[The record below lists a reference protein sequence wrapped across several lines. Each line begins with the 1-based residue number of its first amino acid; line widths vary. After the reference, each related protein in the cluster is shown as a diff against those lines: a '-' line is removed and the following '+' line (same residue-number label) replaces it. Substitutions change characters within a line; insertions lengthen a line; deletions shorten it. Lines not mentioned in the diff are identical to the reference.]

1 MNVQERKE
9 SLMSSDLSPL
19 MRPKWLPLMDAHIH
33 FEMYEANE
41 RTAIIQD
48 MRAHNIK
55 AMIAVSKDL
64 ESSQENQKL
73 AESYPGFLY
82 PAFGYHPEQKV
93 PSEEALQR
101 LLQWMDNHTAEMVAV
116 GEVGLPY
123 YSRLEAAEQGKP
135 FDLEPYVQ
143 LLEIMLHFAKKHN
156 KPVILHAVYDD
167 ADRVCDLLEQYEIK
181 KAHFHWF
188 KGSAATIA
196 RMAESGY
203 YVSFTP
209 DILYE
214 EEIIDLA
221 RVYPADQV
229 MVETDGP
236 WPFEGPFTGQIT
248 HPKMVNDAAA
258 AWARIRGLP
267 LEEARKMLY
276 DNTLRFY
283 GLA

>member
-1 MNVQERKE
+1 
-9 SLMSSDLSPL
+9 
-19 MRPKWLPLMDAHIH
+19 MDAHIH

-41 RTAIIQD
+41 RTAIIQN
-48 MRAHNIK
+48 MREHSIE

-64 ESSQENQKL
+64 ESSQENLKL
-73 AESYPGFLY
+73 AKSNPGFLF
-82 PAFGYHPEQKV
+82 PAFGYHPEQNV
-93 PSEEALQR
+93 PSEDELQR
-101 LLQWMDNHTAEMVAV
+101 LLQWMDDHTAEMIAV

-123 YSRLEAAEQGKP
+123 YSRLEATEQGKS
-135 FDLEPYVQ
+135 FDLEPHIQ
-143 LLEIMLHFAKKHN
+143 LLEIMLQFAMKHN
-156 KPVILHAVYDD
+156 KPVVLHAVYDD

-188 KGSAATIA
+188 KGSATTIA

-221 RVYPADQV
+221 RVYPTDQV

-236 WPFEGPFTGQIT
+236 WPFEGPFSGQTT

-258 AWARIRGLP
+258 AWANIRGIP
-267 LEEARKMLY
+267 LEEARKVLY
-276 DNTLRFY
+276 DNTRRFY
-283 GLA
+283 GLT

>member
-1 MNVQERKE
+1 
-9 SLMSSDLSPL
+9 MSSDLSPL
-19 MRPKWLPLMDAHIH
+19 IKPERQPLMDAHIH

-41 RTAIIQD
+41 RTAILQD
-48 MRAHNIK
+48 MREHSIE

-64 ESSQENQKL
+64 ESSQENRKL
-73 AESYPGFLY
+73 AKSNPGFLY
-82 PAFGYHPEQKV
+82 PAFGYHPEQNV
-93 PSEEALQR
+93 PSEDELQL
-101 LLQWMDNHTAEMVAV
+101 LLQWMEDHTAEMIAV

-123 YSRLEAAEQGKP
+123 YSRLEATEQGKS
-135 FDLEPYVQ
+135 FGLEPHIQ
-143 LLEIMLHFAKKHN
+143 LLEIMLQFAKKHN
-156 KPVILHAVYDD
+156 KPVVLHAVYDD

-188 KGSAATIA
+188 KGSATTIA
-196 RMAESGY
+196 RMAKSGY

-221 RVYPADQV
+221 RVYPTDQV

-236 WPFEGPFTGQIT
+236 WPFEGPFSGQTT

-258 AWARIRGLP
+258 AWANIRGIP
-267 LEEARKMLY
+267 LEEARKVLY
-276 DNTLRFY
+276 DNTCRFY
-283 GLA
+283 GLT